1 MEALLGPMA
10 IPSDE
15 MLWRIAAA
23 TACGLVL
30 GLDRQMRRL
39 SAGVGPHMLVALGSA
54 VTMLIVLELHQQAL
68 GRGHPP
74 PDPTRT
80 IHSLAIAAGILCS
93 GVVFVSKGHVYGLT
107 TAASLW
113 MTSTIGVAVGAGLY
127 RIALAGLLYAM
138 LTLTGLWLVTR
149 HMSGSSSHQD
159 DGSSSS

>member
-1 MEALLGPMA
+1 MEAVLGQTTIA
-10 IPSDE
+10 LDE

-30 GLDRQMRRL
+30 GLDRQMRKL
-39 SAGVGPHMLVALGSA
+39 SAGIGPHMLVALASA
-54 VTMLIVLELHQQAL
+54 VTMLIVLELHGRAL
-68 GRGHPP
+68 GQGASP

-113 MTSTIGVAVGAGLY
+113 MTSTLGVAVGAGFY
-127 RIALAGLLYAM
+127 RIALAGLLFAV
-138 LTLTGLWLVTR
+138 LALTGLWFVTR
-149 HMSGSSSHQD
+149 RLPASSSAMD
-159 DGSSSS
+159 DRSSST